1 MGKKVDIDPEASG
14 AARFAYE
21 LRRHRLN
28 AGLTQAQIGRRI
40 GFSESMIGMV
50 ETLKR
55 EPTEAFARLCDKAFG
70 LDGVMLGL
78 YLEAWPPLPPVP
90 EHFRDWAAEE
100 RRATALR
107 LWDPLLVP
115 GLFQTEA
122 YARWIIEC
130 DPGVTQEEAE
140 QRVRGRMQRKEALSG
155 DRPPMVW
162 SLIDE
167 GVLHRQ
173 IGSPNVMREQLE
185 RLVELRDHPK
195 VAIQIVPYGAKAG
208 VGFLGA
214 FGIAE
219 MQGVPYTVYVEGQPH
234 GRTISDRGVMAKL
247 VSHYDAIRSEAHA
260 LSSSLKMIEEA
271 VNRWI

>member
-1 MGKKVDIDPEASG
+1 MGRMVDIDPEESA

-21 LRRHRLN
+21 LRRNRLA
-28 AGLTQAQIGRRI
+28 AGLTQGQIGRRI

-50 ETLKR
+50 ETLR
-55 EPTEAFARLCDKAFG
+55 RDPTEGFARLCDRAFG

-100 RRATALR
+100 LRATALR

-130 DPGVTQEEAE
+130 APGITTEEID
-140 QRVRGRMQRKEALSG
+140 QRVAGRMQRKRTLSR
-155 DRPPMVW
+155 DESPMVW
-162 SLIDE
+162 SVIDE
-167 GVLHRQ
+167 GVLHRPV
-173 IGSPNVMREQLE
+173 GSRQVVREQLE
-185 RLVELRDHPK
+185 YLMEIARHPK
-195 VAIQIVPYGAKAG
+195 VTIQIVPYGAKAG
-208 VGFLGA
+208 AGLLGA

-219 MQGVPYTVYVEGQPH
+219 MRGVPYTVYVEGQPH
-234 GRTISDRGVMAKL
+234 GRTLSDRSLIAKL
-247 VSHYDAIRSEAHA
+247 VNRYDAIRGEAH
-260 LSSSLKMIEEA
+260 SQPMSLKVIEEA
-271 VNRWI
+271 VRIWI